1 MGPFEHLRNQ
11 IIPARRAS
19 DVVQKAVDADQARSE
34 ILVGWAQM
42 ILLAGFAVLYS
53 VGSTQAAAGV
63 DFRPVPWALAA
74 YCAFTVFR
82 LVLAYRGRLPE
93 WVTIL
98 SVAAD
103 MLLLLGLIWS
113 FHVQYRQPPGFSLK
127 APEFAFIFIFI
138 ALRALRFDPRLL
150 VITGLTAAVG
160 WAVLV
165 AYAVISAAPD
175 GGRTRD
181 YVVHL
186 TSNNILLGAEIGKI
200 AAILAVTAVLALAVS
215 RGRGMVAHQISTA
228 RDNADLSSALSAT
241 RDRHRLVIDGSRD
254 GIFDV
259 DFRTGERYFSPRAHE
274 MLGVSDG
281 DLADIKADILPC
293 LLPED
298 EFALARSFEEAV
310 VGGEGV
316 FDCELRL
323 RSALGPVIWADVR
336 AAIVYD
342 DDGEPYRIVGSIG
355 DITERK
361 RYEEQLVNDALR
373 DRLTGLANRTL
384 LIERLRHLMQRNRS
398 FLVLSMDIDNFKT
411 INDSLGH
418 TIGDKMLIAVG
429 KRLQK
434 IVGPD
439 DTVARL
445 GGDEFAVLAERPD
458 AMTAAED
465 VASIVRSSLAE
476 PMSLHGQTVSCL
488 ASIGV
493 VVPTEPDLSPED
505 ILRDADL
512 AMYRAKAEERGG
524 HAIFEKTLRAAAHQR
539 LRIESELRN
548 ALDRGELFLVY
559 QPIVDVASRDL
570 VGFEALLRW
579 RHPERGIVS
588 PADFIPIAE
597 ETGLIVPIGRWVIET
612 ATQKLAD
619 WLSGDGAPDL
629 FVTVNVSA
637 RQFERGAGLADS
649 VASAIARSGL
659 SPHRLKLEVTES
671 LAAQNPETATAML
684 EELGDLG
691 VRMAIDDFGTGY
703 SSLNQLHKLPFHTL
717 KIDRSFVSRIGQDIE
732 GSDIV
737 DAIVD
742 IARRLN
748 MDVVA
753 EGVETDAQRAYLVSI
768 GCQYAQGYLF
778 AKPLGI
784 DEADRLVRQAQAA

>member
-1 MGPFEHLRNQ
+1 MGLFDHLRDQ
-11 IIPARRAS
+11 VFPLRRAS
-19 DVVQKAVDADQARSE
+19 DVVQKAVEADQSRSE
-34 ILVGWAQM
+34 ILVGWSQM

-53 VGSTQAAAGV
+53 VGSRQSV
-63 DFRPVPWALAA
+63 VESDFQPVPWALAA
-74 YCAFTVFR
+74 YLVFTVIR
-82 LVLAYRGRLPE
+82 LALAYRGRLPG
-93 WVTIL
+93 WFTVL

-113 FHVQYRQPPGFSLK
+113 FHIQYQQPPAFSLK
-127 APEFAFIFIFI
+127 APEFFFIFIFI
-138 ALRALRFDPRLL
+138 ALRALRFDPRHL
-150 VITGLTAAVG
+150 VITGLTAAAG
-160 WAVLV
+160 WAALV
-165 AYAVISAAPD
+165 GYALLNNAGEA
-175 GGRTRD
+175 GRTRD

-186 TSNNILLGAEIGKI
+186 TSNNILIGAEVGKI
-200 AAILAVTAVLALAVS
+200 ATILAVTLVLAVAVS
-215 RGRGMVAHQISTA
+215 RGRGLVAHQISTA
-228 RDNADLSSALSAT
+228 RDNADLSSALLAT
-241 RDRHRLVIDGSRD
+241 RDRHRLVIEGSRD

-259 DFRTGERYFSPRAHE
+259 DFRTGDRYFSPRAHE
-274 MLGVSDG
+274 LLGLTEG
-281 DLADIKADILPC
+281 DLAEIKADILPC
-293 LLPED
+293 LVPED
-298 EFALARSFEEAV
+298 EFALARAFEEAV
-310 VGGEGV
+310 VGGKDV

-323 RSALGPVIWADVR
+323 RSALGTVLWGDIR

-342 DDGEPYRIVGSIG
+342 GSGEPYRIVGSVG

-418 TIGDKMLIAVG
+418 TIGDEMLTAVG
-429 KRLQK
+429 QRLER
-434 IVGPD
+434 IAGPD

-445 GGDEFAVLAERPD
+445 GGDEFVVLAERVDPM
-458 AMTAAED
+458 AAAED
-465 VASIVRSSLAE
+465 LASVVRASLAE
-476 PMSLHGQTVSCL
+476 PMTLHGQTVSCMS
-488 ASIGV
+488 SIGI

-512 AMYRAKAEERGG
+512 AMYRAKAEERGS
-524 HAIFEKTLRAAAHQR
+524 HAVFEKTLRAAAHQR
-539 LRIESELRN
+539 LRIESELRD
-548 ALDRGELFLVY
+548 ALSRRELFLVY

-579 RHPERGIVS
+579 RHPERGIIS

-612 ATQKLAD
+612 ATRKLAE
-619 WLSGDGAPDL
+619 WLSGDGIPPL

-637 RQFERGAGLADS
+637 RQFERGAGLAET
-649 VASAIARSGL
+649 VATAVRQAGL
-659 SPHRLKLEVTES
+659 PPAQLKLEVTES

-691 VRMAIDDFGTGY
+691 VRLAIDDFGTGY

-742 IARRLN
+742 IARRLS

-768 GCQYAQGYLF
+768 GCLYAQGYLF
-778 AKPLGI
+778 AKPLGV
-784 DEADRLVRQAQAA
+784 DEADRLVRQAKAA